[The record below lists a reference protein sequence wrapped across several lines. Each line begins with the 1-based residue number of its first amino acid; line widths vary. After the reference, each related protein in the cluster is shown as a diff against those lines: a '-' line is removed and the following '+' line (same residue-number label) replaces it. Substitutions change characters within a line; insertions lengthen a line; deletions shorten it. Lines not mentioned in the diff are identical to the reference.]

1 METTEEQKHDKFS
14 LDPAIFRTMQ
24 ERCTMVE
31 DPDCPLD
38 VLETVATYDQDQLVL
53 ESIYF
58 LPNLNDKIRS
68 ILKDRLEEKDDTV
81 LKQKKILREYEAK
94 DQRWKVFCT
103 IPWNHIATN
112 ADGSVRMCCQMTQN
126 DIEPKYG
133 TLYKETSDSN
143 VKEAYTG
150 SDDPE
155 AYRNHPALKEIRS
168 AMLKGIDP
176 SICKLCTMQ
185 EATGVNSRR
194 VGTKDKY
201 PSLFERAL
209 VNTKPDGTIDSKQF
223 PLQYLDLRF
232 GNKCNLAC
240 RSCGPTDSN
249 LWYEDF
255 YKLTEEWEPDKKPG
269 GFSYRDHAMMYI
281 EKDKNGKYD
290 VPEINNWWEDSGL
303 FTHII
308 DNIENIDRYYFTG
321 GEPTINLKHRQLL
334 DIIIEKGLAH
344 KVHLEYNT
352 NMAGVPMKVF
362 DQWKHF
368 RHVGIGM
375 SLDGM
380 YEHFEYMRYPG
391 KWNKALRGMNRIDKE
406 DGFDRVSASVALTLS
421 IYNVLHVLDFVWWH
435 KEQNFARLQDWFNIS
450 MLYGPD
456 WMNIQNLPN
465 EVKQFIEQRYI
476 QFKQA
481 IDKKWPENDNRF
493 WRQATKKHLNAVLD
507 HMWKKEANTQ
517 HWDKFFQITGQ
528 LDNIRN
534 EKFSDVCPE
543 LLQVF
548 RDVKEKESR
557 KKSATLASVGK
568 KR

>member
-281 EKDKNGKYD
+281 EKDKN
-290 VPEINNWWEDSGL
+290 VP
-303 FTHII
+303 
-308 DNIENIDRYYFTG
+308 
-321 GEPTINLKHRQLL
+321 
-334 DIIIEKGLAH
+334 
-344 KVHLEYNT
+344 
-352 NMAGVPMKVF
+352 
-362 DQWKHF
+362 
-368 RHVGIGM
+368 
-375 SLDGM
+375 
-380 YEHFEYMRYPG
+380 
-391 KWNKALRGMNRIDKE
+391 
-406 DGFDRVSASVALTLS
+406 
-421 IYNVLHVLDFVWWH
+421 
-435 KEQNFARLQDWFNIS
+435 
-450 MLYGPD
+450 
-456 WMNIQNLPN
+456 
-465 EVKQFIEQRYI
+465 
-476 QFKQA
+476 
-481 IDKKWPENDNRF
+481 
-493 WRQATKKHLNAVLD
+493 
-507 HMWKKEANTQ
+507 
-517 HWDKFFQITGQ
+517 
-528 LDNIRN
+528 
-534 EKFSDVCPE
+534 
-543 LLQVF
+543 
-548 RDVKEKESR
+548 
-557 KKSATLASVGK
+557 KS
-568 KR
+568 